1 MGIFVE
7 FYLYMRFISPS
18 ICHRIVRQIILPAM
32 TLFILLPSGGC
43 KSHSSVQKGS
53 STPPSSSRP
62 VDRTVSVNECLKETD
77 DPMARA
83 LISEAQQWIGTRY
96 RYGGQTK
103 DGTDCSGL
111 VMSLYK
117 DVCGVKI
124 PRTTTEQVR
133 YCTKVA
139 RNKIRPGDLVF
150 FGGRTDDDVSHVGL
164 YIGHG
169 QMVHASS
176 SRGVIVSGFDSGYW
190 GERYFTGARVDG
202 APVSYAAIHGG
213 NAVPTRKEA
222 PIQADGNH
230 PGANENYTVRF
241 DQVGTLLATHSGI
254 SKNPVQSDTEGK
266 SAAGSPA
273 AVSSHGKTAVG
284 ADTPVP
290 SAAGDEGKM
299 IDILDQMINEKVDSI
314 FADQFHD

>member
-1 MGIFVE
+1 MMLV
-7 FYLYMRFISPS
+7 M
-18 ICHRIVRQIILPAM
+18 
-32 TLFILLPSGGC
+32 LLPSGGC
-43 KSHSSVQKGS
+43 KSHSSVQKGQS
-53 STPPSSSRP
+53 AQSYPSRP
-62 VDRTVSVNECLKETD
+62 ADLTVSVNECLKETD

-150 FGGRTDDDVSHVGL
+150 FGGGTDDNVSHVGL

-176 SRGVIVSGFDSGYW
+176 SRGVTVSGFDSGYW

-202 APVSYAAIHGG
+202 APVSFAAIHGEK
-213 NAVPTRKEA
+213 TA
-222 PIQADGNH
+222 PMRQEPPIPADGNRLS
-230 PGANENYTVRF
+230 ANQPRASENYTVRF
-241 DQVGTLLATHSGI
+241 DQVGTLLATHSGV
-254 SKNPVQSDTEGK
+254 SKTPVPSDAEEKTV
-266 SAAGSPA
+266 AGSPA
-273 AVSSHGKTAVG
+273 VALSHSKTAGG
-284 ADTPVP
+284 ADAPV
-290 SAAGDEGKM
+290 STGVGGEGQL
-299 IDILDQMINEKVDSI
+299 IDILDQIINEKVDSI
-314 FADQFHD
+314 FADRFND